1 MAASPVTFLPAAD
14 TILALKDYYAHA
26 HACTNKLQQPIKLGL
41 SVGQGEYRGEG
52 THCIWSSDLALLPS
66 DNRITAN

>member
-1 MAASPVTFLPAAD
+1 MAASPVTFLPAVD
-14 TILALKDYYAHA
+14 RISALKDYYAHA
-26 HACTNKLQQPIKLGL
+26 HACTNKLQQLMKLGL
-41 SVGQGEYRGEG
+41 SVGQGENRGEG